1 MISELRV
8 EYPSDPSLRAVGR
21 VAVIGVLLRLR
32 TPMMAV
38 EQFRSELNEAL
49 AMDEQKTALACFAKY
64 LKADERLHDS
74 IPLLQARVVRVQ
86 RNMRDETI
94 GSSEA
99 EVQLNKVNTSIRMM
113 LGEVNAGMLKDEV

>member
-38 EQFRSELNEAL
+38 EQFRSELNDAL
-49 AMDEQKTALACFAKY
+49 AAAAGENPEPDDTIALV
-64 LKADERLHDS
+64 
-74 IPLLQARVVRVQ
+74 ARWDDKQIVVTITGPASV
-86 RNMRDETI
+86 ETI
-94 GSSEA
+94 TRRRI
-99 EVQLNKVNTSIRMM
+99 QR
-113 LGEVNAGMLKDEV
+113 